1 MCGGVVDAEGNK
13 SLLYFEEEFAK
24 ICCGL
29 WKKVQKSLRVVEEC
43 EESAKICC
51 GLWKKVQKTLW
62 VVEECEE
69 SAKVCCGLWK
79 NVKEAQ
85 KSVV

>member
-1 MCGGVVDAEGNK
+1 
-13 SLLYFEEEFAK
+13 
-24 ICCGL
+24 
-29 WKKVQKSLRVVEEC
+29 VEEC

-79 NVKEAQ
+79 KLQFFLWVVEECEGSEKICCVNVQ
-85 KSVV
+85 KSVVGCGRMSKNL